1 MKAIELKGLDQTL
14 YYEKLENGLEVY
26 MLPYKNKSN
35 YTMHYLTKYG
45 SIQTTFI
52 PYGEKEKIT
61 VPDGIAHFLEHK
73 MFEQEDGVDPFTY
86 AAKTGTYSNA
96 STNFECTR
104 YYFEGNQAFQD
115 NLNYL
120 LDFVGSPYFTDEN
133 VEKEKG
139 IIAEEIKQYDDEV
152 EWVFEEEM
160 KKALLQKDNHRVDIA
175 GTIESINT
183 ITKED
188 LYNTYYTFY
197 QPSNMFLVI
206 SGDFKVEDAINT
218 IKNNETLRNAKT
230 NFKVKVFQEEEPLA
244 VNEKIK
250 ELEFN
255 VVNTKVGYGI
265 KIPIK
270 HITDKYLFN
279 LYIGLMLSIK
289 FGLSSVFREKLKKEQ
304 LEAYLKICEMLKGLP
319 PMYVMHPVGYRL
331 KSQAIAME
339 VFFEL
344 LNHFATREEH
354 VQTSERNTILE
365 RLGEI
370 TEYIELHYK
379 EQISLEEI
387 ASHFYLSR
395 EYFSRFFKQNMGV
408 NFLRYV
414 NQVRLMH
421 IYQDICNTQKGI
433 LEIAEENGF
442 TNYKLFNRMFHEIY
456 GCSPRDV
463 RKK

>member
-270 HITDKYLFN
+270 HIKDKYLFN

-289 FGLSSVFREKLKKEQ
+289 FGLSSVFREKLKKEHLMTSFYMEREIVGEYLIIVFKADSETPFELIEEIKKELANIEI
-304 LEAYLKICEMLKGLP
+304 LEEEIN
-319 PMYVMHPVGYRL
+319 RL
-331 KSQAIAME
+331 KKVWISSE
-339 VFFEL
+339 VIMID
-344 LNHFATREEH
+344 NI
-354 VQTSERNTILE
+354 NM
-365 RLGEI
+365 
-370 TEYIELHYK
+370 
-379 EQISLEEI
+379 SLENIVDDIIEFGDIIPNKVEI
-387 ASHFYLSR
+387 FRSLNKKDYDKILSSID
-395 EYFSRFFKQNMGV
+395 FSNSSTVIIRPKE
-408 NFLRYV
+408 
-414 NQVRLMH
+414 
-421 IYQDICNTQKGI
+421 K
-433 LEIAEENGF
+433 E
-442 TNYKLFNRMFHEIY
+442 
-456 GCSPRDV
+456 
-463 RKK
+463 

>member
-270 HITDKYLFN
+270 HIKDKYLFN

-304 LEAYLKICEMLKGLP
+304 LMTSFYMEREIVGEYLIIVFKADSETPFELIEEIKKELANIEIP
-319 PMYVMHPVGYRL
+319 EEEINRL
-331 KSQAIAME
+331 KKVWISSE
-339 VFFEL
+339 VIMID
-344 LNHFATREEH
+344 NI
-354 VQTSERNTILE
+354 NM
-365 RLGEI
+365 
-370 TEYIELHYK
+370 
-379 EQISLEEI
+379 SLENIVDDIIEFGNVIPNKVEI
-387 ASHFYLSR
+387 FRSLNKKDYDKILSSID
-395 EYFSRFFKQNMGV
+395 FSNSSTVIIRPKE
-408 NFLRYV
+408 
-414 NQVRLMH
+414 
-421 IYQDICNTQKGI
+421 K
-433 LEIAEENGF
+433 E
-442 TNYKLFNRMFHEIY
+442 
-456 GCSPRDV
+456 
-463 RKK
+463 

>member
-152 EWVFEEEM
+152 EWVFEEEI

-270 HITDKYLFN
+270 HIKDKYLFN

-304 LEAYLKICEMLKGLP
+304 LMTSFYMEREIVGEYLIIVFKANSETPFELIEEIKKELANIEIP
-319 PMYVMHPVGYRL
+319 EEEINRL
-331 KSQAIAME
+331 KKVWISSE
-339 VFFEL
+339 VIMID
-344 LNHFATREEH
+344 NI
-354 VQTSERNTILE
+354 NM
-365 RLGEI
+365 
-370 TEYIELHYK
+370 
-379 EQISLEEI
+379 SLENIVDDIIEFGDIIPNKVEI
-387 ASHFYLSR
+387 FRSLNKKDYDKILSSID
-395 EYFSRFFKQNMGV
+395 FSNSSTVIIRPKE
-408 NFLRYV
+408 
-414 NQVRLMH
+414 
-421 IYQDICNTQKGI
+421 K
-433 LEIAEENGF
+433 E
-442 TNYKLFNRMFHEIY
+442 
-456 GCSPRDV
+456 
-463 RKK
+463 

>member
-1 MKAIELKGLDQTL
+1 MKKIDLIGLDQSV
-14 YYEKLENGLEVY
+14 YFEKLDNGLEIY
-26 MLPYKNKSN
+26 MIPYQNKSN
-35 YTMHYLTKYG
+35 YAMHYITKYG

-52 PYGEKEKIT
+52 PYGKKEKRT

-270 HITDKYLFN
+270 HIKYKYLFN

-304 LEAYLKICEMLKGLP
+304 LMTSFYMEREIVGEYLIVVFKADSETPFELIEEIKKELANIEIP
-319 PMYVMHPVGYRL
+319 EEEINRL
-331 KSQAIAME
+331 KKVWISSE
-339 VFFEL
+339 VIMID
-344 LNHFATREEH
+344 NI
-354 VQTSERNTILE
+354 NM
-365 RLGEI
+365 
-370 TEYIELHYK
+370 
-379 EQISLEEI
+379 SLENIVDDIIEFGDIIPNKVEI
-387 ASHFYLSR
+387 FRSLNKKDYDKILSSID
-395 EYFSRFFKQNMGV
+395 FSNSSTVIIRPKE
-408 NFLRYV
+408 
-414 NQVRLMH
+414 
-421 IYQDICNTQKGI
+421 K
-433 LEIAEENGF
+433 E
-442 TNYKLFNRMFHEIY
+442 
-456 GCSPRDV
+456 
-463 RKK
+463 

>member
-35 YTMHYLTKYG
+35 YTMHYLAKYG

-270 HITDKYLFN
+270 HIKDKYLFN
-279 LYIGLMLSIK
+279 LYIGLMLSIN

-304 LEAYLKICEMLKGLP
+304 LMTSFYMEREIVGEYLIIVFKADSETPFELIEEIKKELANIEIP
-319 PMYVMHPVGYRL
+319 EEEINRL
-331 KSQAIAME
+331 KKVWISSE
-339 VFFEL
+339 VIMID
-344 LNHFATREEH
+344 NI
-354 VQTSERNTILE
+354 NM
-365 RLGEI
+365 
-370 TEYIELHYK
+370 
-379 EQISLEEI
+379 SLENIVDDIIEFGDIIPNKVEI
-387 ASHFYLSR
+387 FRSLNKKDYDKILSSID
-395 EYFSRFFKQNMGV
+395 FSNSSTVIIRPKE
-408 NFLRYV
+408 
-414 NQVRLMH
+414 
-421 IYQDICNTQKGI
+421 K
-433 LEIAEENGF
+433 E
-442 TNYKLFNRMFHEIY
+442 
-456 GCSPRDV
+456 
-463 RKK
+463 

>member
-1 MKAIELKGLDQTL
+1 MKAIDLKGLDQTL

-152 EWVFEEEM
+152 EWVFEEEI

-270 HITDKYLFN
+270 NIKDKYLFN

-304 LEAYLKICEMLKGLP
+304 LMTSFYMEREIVGEYLIIVFKADSETPFELIEEIKKELSNIEIP
-319 PMYVMHPVGYRL
+319 EEEINRL
-331 KSQAIAME
+331 KKVWISSE
-339 VFFEL
+339 VIMID
-344 LNHFATREEH
+344 NI
-354 VQTSERNTILE
+354 NM
-365 RLGEI
+365 
-370 TEYIELHYK
+370 
-379 EQISLEEI
+379 SLENIVDDIIEFGDIIPNKVEI
-387 ASHFYLSR
+387 FRSLNKKDYDKILSSID
-395 EYFSRFFKQNMGV
+395 FSNSSTVIIRPKE
-408 NFLRYV
+408 
-414 NQVRLMH
+414 
-421 IYQDICNTQKGI
+421 K
-433 LEIAEENGF
+433 E
-442 TNYKLFNRMFHEIY
+442 
-456 GCSPRDV
+456 
-463 RKK
+463 

>member
-73 MFEQEDGVDPFTY
+73 MFEQEDGVDSFTY

-270 HITDKYLFN
+270 HIKDKYLFN

-289 FGLSSVFREKLKKEQ
+289 FGLSSLFREKLKKEQ
-304 LEAYLKICEMLKGLP
+304 LMTSFYMEREIVGEYLIIVFKADSETPFELIEEIKKELANIEIP
-319 PMYVMHPVGYRL
+319 EEEINRL
-331 KSQAIAME
+331 KKVWISSE
-339 VFFEL
+339 VIMID
-344 LNHFATREEH
+344 NI
-354 VQTSERNTILE
+354 NM
-365 RLGEI
+365 
-370 TEYIELHYK
+370 
-379 EQISLEEI
+379 SLENIVDDIIEFGDIIPNKVEI
-387 ASHFYLSR
+387 FRSLNKKDYDKILSSID
-395 EYFSRFFKQNMGV
+395 FSNSSTVIIRPKE
-408 NFLRYV
+408 
-414 NQVRLMH
+414 
-421 IYQDICNTQKGI
+421 K
-433 LEIAEENGF
+433 E
-442 TNYKLFNRMFHEIY
+442 
-456 GCSPRDV
+456 
-463 RKK
+463 

>member
-73 MFEQEDGVDPFTY
+73 MFEQDGVDPFTY

-183 ITKED
+183 IAKED

-270 HITDKYLFN
+270 HIKDKYLFN

-304 LEAYLKICEMLKGLP
+304 LMTSFYMEREIVGEYLIVVFKADSETPFELIEEIKKELANIEIP
-319 PMYVMHPVGYRL
+319 EEEINRL
-331 KSQAIAME
+331 KKVWISSE
-339 VFFEL
+339 VIMID
-344 LNHFATREEH
+344 NI
-354 VQTSERNTILE
+354 NM
-365 RLGEI
+365 
-370 TEYIELHYK
+370 
-379 EQISLEEI
+379 SLENIVDDIIEFGDIIPNKVEI
-387 ASHFYLSR
+387 FRSLNKKDYDKILSSID
-395 EYFSRFFKQNMGV
+395 FSNSSTVIIRPKE
-408 NFLRYV
+408 
-414 NQVRLMH
+414 
-421 IYQDICNTQKGI
+421 K
-433 LEIAEENGF
+433 E
-442 TNYKLFNRMFHEIY
+442 
-456 GCSPRDV
+456 
-463 RKK
+463 

>member
-270 HITDKYLFN
+270 HIKDKYLFN

-289 FGLSSVFREKLKKEQ
+289 FGLSSLFREKLKKEQ
-304 LEAYLKICEMLKGLP
+304 LMTSFYMEREIVGEYLIIVFKADSETPFELIEEIKKELANIEIP
-319 PMYVMHPVGYRL
+319 EEEINRL
-331 KSQAIAME
+331 KKVWISSE
-339 VFFEL
+339 VIMID
-344 LNHFATREEH
+344 NI
-354 VQTSERNTILE
+354 NM
-365 RLGEI
+365 
-370 TEYIELHYK
+370 
-379 EQISLEEI
+379 SLENIVDDIIEFGDIIPNKVEI
-387 ASHFYLSR
+387 FRSLNKKDYDKILSSID
-395 EYFSRFFKQNMGV
+395 FSNSSTVIIRPKE
-408 NFLRYV
+408 
-414 NQVRLMH
+414 
-421 IYQDICNTQKGI
+421 K
-433 LEIAEENGF
+433 E
-442 TNYKLFNRMFHEIY
+442 
-456 GCSPRDV
+456 
-463 RKK
+463 

>member
-14 YYEKLENGLEVY
+14 YYEKIENGLEVY

-104 YYFEGNQAFQD
+104 YYFEGNQSFQD

-270 HITDKYLFN
+270 HIKDKYLFN

-304 LEAYLKICEMLKGLP
+304 LMTSFYMEREIVGEYLIVVFKADSETPFELIEEIKKELANIEIP
-319 PMYVMHPVGYRL
+319 EEEINRL
-331 KSQAIAME
+331 KKVWISSE
-339 VFFEL
+339 VIMID
-344 LNHFATREEH
+344 NI
-354 VQTSERNTILE
+354 NM
-365 RLGEI
+365 
-370 TEYIELHYK
+370 
-379 EQISLEEI
+379 SLENIVDDIIEFGDIIPNKVEI
-387 ASHFYLSR
+387 FRSLNKKDYDKILSSID
-395 EYFSRFFKQNMGV
+395 FSNSSTVIIRPKE
-408 NFLRYV
+408 
-414 NQVRLMH
+414 
-421 IYQDICNTQKGI
+421 K
-433 LEIAEENGF
+433 E
-442 TNYKLFNRMFHEIY
+442 
-456 GCSPRDV
+456 
-463 RKK
+463 

>member
-175 GTIESINT
+175 GTVESIYT

-206 SGDFKVEDAINT
+206 SGDFKVEDAMNT
-218 IKNNETLRNAKT
+218 IKNNETLKNEKT
-230 NFKVKVFQEEEPLA
+230 NFKVKVFAEEEPVA
-244 VNEKIK
+244 VNEKMK

-265 KIPIK
+265 KIPIN
-270 HITDKYLFN
+270 HIKDKYLFN
-279 LYIGLMLSIK
+279 LYIGLMLNIK

-304 LEAYLKICEMLKGLP
+304 LMTSFYMEREIIGNYLIIVFKADSETPFELIEAIKKELANIEIP
-319 PMYVMHPVGYRL
+319 EEEINRL
-331 KSQAIAME
+331 KKVWISSE
-339 VFFEL
+339 VIMID
-344 LNHFATREEH
+344 NI
-354 VQTSERNTILE
+354 NM
-365 RLGEI
+365 
-370 TEYIELHYK
+370 
-379 EQISLEEI
+379 SLENIVDDIMEFGNIIPNKVEI
-387 ASHFYLSR
+387 FRSLNKKDYDKMLSTID
-395 EYFSRFFKQNMGV
+395 FS
-408 NFLRYV
+408 
-414 NQVRLMH
+414 
-421 IYQDICNTQKGI
+421 NTSTVIIRPK
-433 LEIAEENGF
+433 EKE
-442 TNYKLFNRMFHEIY
+442 
-456 GCSPRDV
+456 
-463 RKK
+463 

>member
-230 NFKVKVFQEEEPLA
+230 NFKVKVFQEEEPLS

-270 HITDKYLFN
+270 HIKNKYLFN

-304 LEAYLKICEMLKGLP
+304 LMTSFYTEREIVGEYLIIVFKADSETPFELIEEIKKELANIEIP
-319 PMYVMHPVGYRL
+319 EEEINRL
-331 KSQAIAME
+331 KKVWISSE
-339 VFFEL
+339 VIMID
-344 LNHFATREEH
+344 NI
-354 VQTSERNTILE
+354 NM
-365 RLGEI
+365 
-370 TEYIELHYK
+370 
-379 EQISLEEI
+379 SLENIVDDIIEFGDIIPNKVEI
-387 ASHFYLSR
+387 FRSLNKKDYDKILSSID
-395 EYFSRFFKQNMGV
+395 FSNSSTVIIRPKE
-408 NFLRYV
+408 
-414 NQVRLMH
+414 
-421 IYQDICNTQKGI
+421 K
-433 LEIAEENGF
+433 E
-442 TNYKLFNRMFHEIY
+442 
-456 GCSPRDV
+456 
-463 RKK
+463 

>member
-104 YYFEGNQAFQD
+104 YCFEGNQAFQD

-270 HITDKYLFN
+270 HIKDKYLFN

-304 LEAYLKICEMLKGLP
+304 LMTSFYMEREIVGEYLIIVFKADSETPFELIEEIKKELANIEILEEEID
-319 PMYVMHPVGYRL
+319 RL
-331 KSQAIAME
+331 KKVWISSE
-339 VFFEL
+339 VIMID
-344 LNHFATREEH
+344 NI
-354 VQTSERNTILE
+354 NM
-365 RLGEI
+365 
-370 TEYIELHYK
+370 
-379 EQISLEEI
+379 SLENIVDDIIEFGDIIPNKVEI
-387 ASHFYLSR
+387 FRSLNKKDYDKILSSID
-395 EYFSRFFKQNMGV
+395 FSNSSTVIIRPKE
-408 NFLRYV
+408 
-414 NQVRLMH
+414 
-421 IYQDICNTQKGI
+421 K
-433 LEIAEENGF
+433 E
-442 TNYKLFNRMFHEIY
+442 
-456 GCSPRDV
+456 
-463 RKK
+463 

>member
-152 EWVFEEEM
+152 EWVFEEEI

-270 HITDKYLFN
+270 HIKDKYLFN

-304 LEAYLKICEMLKGLP
+304 LMTSFYMEREIVGEYLIVVFKADSETPFELIEEIKKELANIEIP
-319 PMYVMHPVGYRL
+319 EEEINRL
-331 KSQAIAME
+331 KKVWISSE
-339 VFFEL
+339 VIMID
-344 LNHFATREEH
+344 NI
-354 VQTSERNTILE
+354 NM
-365 RLGEI
+365 
-370 TEYIELHYK
+370 
-379 EQISLEEI
+379 SLENIVDDIIEFGDIIPNKVEI
-387 ASHFYLSR
+387 FRSLNKKDYDKILSSID
-395 EYFSRFFKQNMGV
+395 FSNSSTVIIRPKE
-408 NFLRYV
+408 
-414 NQVRLMH
+414 
-421 IYQDICNTQKGI
+421 K
-433 LEIAEENGF
+433 E
-442 TNYKLFNRMFHEIY
+442 
-456 GCSPRDV
+456 
-463 RKK
+463 

>member
-183 ITKED
+183 IAKED

-270 HITDKYLFN
+270 HIKDKYLFN

-304 LEAYLKICEMLKGLP
+304 LMTSFYMEREIVGEYLIIVFKADSETPFELIEEIKKELANIEIP
-319 PMYVMHPVGYRL
+319 EEEINRL
-331 KSQAIAME
+331 KKVWISSE
-339 VFFEL
+339 VIMID
-344 LNHFATREEH
+344 NI
-354 VQTSERNTILE
+354 NM
-365 RLGEI
+365 
-370 TEYIELHYK
+370 
-379 EQISLEEI
+379 SLENIVDDIIEFGNVIPNKVEI
-387 ASHFYLSR
+387 FRSLNKKDYDKILSSID
-395 EYFSRFFKQNMGV
+395 FSNSSTVIIRPKE
-408 NFLRYV
+408 
-414 NQVRLMH
+414 
-421 IYQDICNTQKGI
+421 K
-433 LEIAEENGF
+433 E
-442 TNYKLFNRMFHEIY
+442 
-456 GCSPRDV
+456 
-463 RKK
+463 

>member
-160 KKALLQKDNHRVDIA
+160 KKAFLQKDNHRVDIA

-206 SGDFKVEDAINT
+206 SGDFKVDDAINT

-270 HITDKYLFN
+270 YIKDKYLFN

-304 LEAYLKICEMLKGLP
+304 LMTSFYMEREIVGEYLIIVFKADSETPFELIEEIKKELANIEIP
-319 PMYVMHPVGYRL
+319 EEEINRL
-331 KSQAIAME
+331 KKVWISSE
-339 VFFEL
+339 VIMID
-344 LNHFATREEH
+344 NI
-354 VQTSERNTILE
+354 NM
-365 RLGEI
+365 
-370 TEYIELHYK
+370 
-379 EQISLEEI
+379 SLENIVDDIIEFGDIIPNKVEI
-387 ASHFYLSR
+387 FRSLNKKDYDKILSSID
-395 EYFSRFFKQNMGV
+395 FSNSSTVIIRPKE
-408 NFLRYV
+408 
-414 NQVRLMH
+414 
-421 IYQDICNTQKGI
+421 K
-433 LEIAEENGF
+433 E
-442 TNYKLFNRMFHEIY
+442 
-456 GCSPRDV
+456 
-463 RKK
+463 

>member
-270 HITDKYLFN
+270 HIKDKYLFN

-304 LEAYLKICEMLKGLP
+304 LMTSFYTEREIVGEYLIIVFKADSETPFELIEEIKKELANIEIP
-319 PMYVMHPVGYRL
+319 EDEINRL
-331 KSQAIAME
+331 KKVWISSE
-339 VFFEL
+339 VIMID
-344 LNHFATREEH
+344 NI
-354 VQTSERNTILE
+354 NM
-365 RLGEI
+365 
-370 TEYIELHYK
+370 
-379 EQISLEEI
+379 SLENIVDDIIEFGDIIPNKVEI
-387 ASHFYLSR
+387 FRSLNKKDYDKILSSID
-395 EYFSRFFKQNMGV
+395 FSNSSTVIIRPKE
-408 NFLRYV
+408 
-414 NQVRLMH
+414 
-421 IYQDICNTQKGI
+421 K
-433 LEIAEENGF
+433 E
-442 TNYKLFNRMFHEIY
+442 
-456 GCSPRDV
+456 
-463 RKK
+463 

>member
-270 HITDKYLFN
+270 HIKDKYLFN

-289 FGLSSVFREKLKKEQ
+289 FGLSSLFREKLKKEQ
-304 LEAYLKICEMLKGLP
+304 LMTSFYMEREIVGEYLIIVFKADSETPFELIEEIKKELANIEILEEEID
-319 PMYVMHPVGYRL
+319 RL
-331 KSQAIAME
+331 KKVWISSE
-339 VFFEL
+339 VIMID
-344 LNHFATREEH
+344 NI
-354 VQTSERNTILE
+354 NM
-365 RLGEI
+365 
-370 TEYIELHYK
+370 
-379 EQISLEEI
+379 SLENIVDDIIEFGDIIPNKVEI
-387 ASHFYLSR
+387 FRSLNKKDYDKILSSID
-395 EYFSRFFKQNMGV
+395 FSNSSTVIIRPKE
-408 NFLRYV
+408 
-414 NQVRLMH
+414 
-421 IYQDICNTQKGI
+421 K
-433 LEIAEENGF
+433 E
-442 TNYKLFNRMFHEIY
+442 
-456 GCSPRDV
+456 
-463 RKK
+463 

>member
-270 HITDKYLFN
+270 HIKDKYLFN

-304 LEAYLKICEMLKGLP
+304 LMTSFYTEREIVGEYLIIVFKADSETPFELIEEIKKELANIEIP
-319 PMYVMHPVGYRL
+319 EEEINRL
-331 KSQAIAME
+331 KKVWISSE
-339 VFFEL
+339 VIMID
-344 LNHFATREEH
+344 NI
-354 VQTSERNTILE
+354 NM
-365 RLGEI
+365 
-370 TEYIELHYK
+370 
-379 EQISLEEI
+379 SLENIVDDIIEFGDIIPNKVEI
-387 ASHFYLSR
+387 FRSLNKKDYDKILSSID
-395 EYFSRFFKQNMGV
+395 FSNSSTVIIRPKE
-408 NFLRYV
+408 
-414 NQVRLMH
+414 
-421 IYQDICNTQKGI
+421 K
-433 LEIAEENGF
+433 E
-442 TNYKLFNRMFHEIY
+442 
-456 GCSPRDV
+456 
-463 RKK
+463 

>member
-1 MKAIELKGLDQTL
+1 MKAIELKGLDQKL

-160 KKALLQKDNHRVDIA
+160 KKALLQKDNHRIDIA

-270 HITDKYLFN
+270 HIKDKYLFN

-304 LEAYLKICEMLKGLP
+304 LMTSFYTEREIVGEYLIIVFKADSETPFELIEEIKKELANIEIP
-319 PMYVMHPVGYRL
+319 EEEINRL
-331 KSQAIAME
+331 KKVWISSE
-339 VFFEL
+339 VIMID
-344 LNHFATREEH
+344 NI
-354 VQTSERNTILE
+354 NM
-365 RLGEI
+365 
-370 TEYIELHYK
+370 
-379 EQISLEEI
+379 SLENIVDDIIEFGDIIPNKVEI
-387 ASHFYLSR
+387 FRSLNKKDYDKILSSID
-395 EYFSRFFKQNMGV
+395 FSNSSTVIIRPKE
-408 NFLRYV
+408 
-414 NQVRLMH
+414 
-421 IYQDICNTQKGI
+421 K
-433 LEIAEENGF
+433 E
-442 TNYKLFNRMFHEIY
+442 
-456 GCSPRDV
+456 
-463 RKK
+463 

>member
-270 HITDKYLFN
+270 HIKDKYLFN

-304 LEAYLKICEMLKGLP
+304 LMTSFYMEREIVGEYLIIVFKADSETPFELIEEIKKELANIEILEEEID
-319 PMYVMHPVGYRL
+319 RL
-331 KSQAIAME
+331 KKVWISSE
-339 VFFEL
+339 VIMID
-344 LNHFATREEH
+344 NI
-354 VQTSERNTILE
+354 NM
-365 RLGEI
+365 
-370 TEYIELHYK
+370 
-379 EQISLEEI
+379 SLENIVDDIIEFGDIIPNKVEI
-387 ASHFYLSR
+387 FRSLNKKDYDKILSSID
-395 EYFSRFFKQNMGV
+395 FSNSSTVIIRPKE
-408 NFLRYV
+408 
-414 NQVRLMH
+414 
-421 IYQDICNTQKGI
+421 K
-433 LEIAEENGF
+433 E
-442 TNYKLFNRMFHEIY
+442 
-456 GCSPRDV
+456 
-463 RKK
+463 

>member
-206 SGDFKVEDAINT
+206 SGDFKVEDAITT

-270 HITDKYLFN
+270 HIKDKYLFN

-304 LEAYLKICEMLKGLP
+304 LMTSFYMEREIVGEYLIIVFKADSETPFELIEEIKKELANIEIP
-319 PMYVMHPVGYRL
+319 EEEINRL
-331 KSQAIAME
+331 KKVWISSE
-339 VFFEL
+339 VIMID
-344 LNHFATREEH
+344 NI
-354 VQTSERNTILE
+354 NM
-365 RLGEI
+365 
-370 TEYIELHYK
+370 
-379 EQISLEEI
+379 SLENIVDDIIEFGNVIPNKVEI
-387 ASHFYLSR
+387 FRSLNKKDYDKILSSID
-395 EYFSRFFKQNMGV
+395 FSNSSTAIIRPKE
-408 NFLRYV
+408 
-414 NQVRLMH
+414 
-421 IYQDICNTQKGI
+421 K
-433 LEIAEENGF
+433 E
-442 TNYKLFNRMFHEIY
+442 
-456 GCSPRDV
+456 
-463 RKK
+463 

>member
-270 HITDKYLFN
+270 HIKDKYLFN

-289 FGLSSVFREKLKKEQ
+289 FGLSSVLREKLKKEQ
-304 LEAYLKICEMLKGLP
+304 LMTSFYMEREIVGEYLIIVFKADSETPFELIEEIKKELANIEILEEEID
-319 PMYVMHPVGYRL
+319 RL
-331 KSQAIAME
+331 KKVWISSE
-339 VFFEL
+339 VIMID
-344 LNHFATREEH
+344 NI
-354 VQTSERNTILE
+354 NM
-365 RLGEI
+365 
-370 TEYIELHYK
+370 
-379 EQISLEEI
+379 SLENIVDDIIEFGDIIPNKVEI
-387 ASHFYLSR
+387 FRSLNKKDYDKILSSID
-395 EYFSRFFKQNMGV
+395 FSNSSTVIIRPKE
-408 NFLRYV
+408 
-414 NQVRLMH
+414 
-421 IYQDICNTQKGI
+421 K
-433 LEIAEENGF
+433 E
-442 TNYKLFNRMFHEIY
+442 
-456 GCSPRDV
+456 
-463 RKK
+463 

>member
-152 EWVFEEEM
+152 EWVFEEEI

-270 HITDKYLFN
+270 HIKDKYLFN

-304 LEAYLKICEMLKGLP
+304 LMTSFYMEREIVGEYLIIVFKADSETPFELIEEIKKELANIEIP
-319 PMYVMHPVGYRL
+319 EEEINRL
-331 KSQAIAME
+331 KKVWISSE
-339 VFFEL
+339 VIMID
-344 LNHFATREEH
+344 NI
-354 VQTSERNTILE
+354 NM
-365 RLGEI
+365 
-370 TEYIELHYK
+370 
-379 EQISLEEI
+379 SLENIVDDIIEFGDIIPNKVEI
-387 ASHFYLSR
+387 FRSLNKKDYDKILSSID
-395 EYFSRFFKQNMGV
+395 FSNSSTVIIRPKE
-408 NFLRYV
+408 
-414 NQVRLMH
+414 
-421 IYQDICNTQKGI
+421 K
-433 LEIAEENGF
+433 E
-442 TNYKLFNRMFHEIY
+442 
-456 GCSPRDV
+456 
-463 RKK
+463 